1 LSAATG
7 VAAAAWAAVRAAT
20 EAFLENGDSDV
31 LAQQAGAPFNYNT
44 LFVKGG

>member
-1 LSAATG
+1 
-7 VAAAAWAAVRAAT
+7 T